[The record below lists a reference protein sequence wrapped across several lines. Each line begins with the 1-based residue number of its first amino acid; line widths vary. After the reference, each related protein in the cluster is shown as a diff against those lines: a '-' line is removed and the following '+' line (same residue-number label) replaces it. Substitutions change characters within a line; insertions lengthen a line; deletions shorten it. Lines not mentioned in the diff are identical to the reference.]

1 MNSFETDLKR
11 AVLSIGFPLGTA
23 LQLWILWD
31 QGWTSALYRMSVPLV
46 CTLPYACGWLDEYK
60 SGYVKLALVRGSMR
74 GYIIGKFLACGIAG
88 GGTETLAA
96 WLYVTLKAPGTA
108 WDYGRTFLTAMLWA
122 ATAAVLAA
130 LSNSKYLAYGGAF
143 VICYFLVIL
152 CERYWPGLYCL
163 YPYEWLEM
171 EHTWPFGST
180 GVILLL
186 SGLILV
192 LALWYYIILKGRIE
206 RG

>member
-11 AVLSIGFPLGTA
+11 AVFSVRFLLAAA
-23 LQLWILWD
+23 LQLGILWG
-31 QGWTSALYRMSVPLV
+31 QGEASLLYKMSVPLA

-60 SGYVKLALVRGSMR
+60 SGYMKLSLVRGSMR
-74 GYIIGKFLACGIAG
+74 GYILGKFLACGVAG
-88 GGTETLAA
+88 GGAETLAV
-96 WLYVTLKAPGTA
+96 WLYVTVKKPELQ
-108 WDYGRTFLTAMLWA
+108 WDYGLTFLTAMLWA
-122 ATAAVLAA
+122 AVAAVLAA

-163 YPYEWLEM
+163 SPYEWLEPR
-171 EHTWPFGST
+171 HTWPFG
-180 GVILLL
+180 GAGAAILLA
-186 SGLILV
+186 GLIFI
-192 LALWYYIILKGRIE
+192 LALWYYTILKGRIE